1 MGKTLDSNFL
11 AFVLGK
17 FLLSRDQIRDMS
29 GELRQ
34 IIASFSEGIFKASY
48 TVKAQLELP
57 MKYTDQLTRTYDMY
71 KILEDRL
78 DSTGRRIMKREVE
91 GLVQNMREF
100 TEALHI
106 ARTISPQQMDSMI
119 TSLEE
124 RIIDYES
131 SNEAREP
138 LS

>member
-1 MGKTLDSNFL
+1 
-11 AFVLGK
+11 
-17 FLLSRDQIRDMS
+17 MS

-131 SNEAREP
+131 SNEARE
-138 LS
+138 SST